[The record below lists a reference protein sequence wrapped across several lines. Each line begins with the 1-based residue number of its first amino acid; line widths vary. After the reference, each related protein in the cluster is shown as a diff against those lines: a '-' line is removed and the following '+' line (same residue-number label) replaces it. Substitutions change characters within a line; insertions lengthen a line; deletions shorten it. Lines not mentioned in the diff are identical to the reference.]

1 MQRRALFS
9 HLSRLAAVLAWQQVC
24 AHRAQAR
31 GQVPPPA
38 AWHAAGFTDIHPAA
52 NPTNSTWTNGVSSDG
67 LVSVGRSN
75 IGGNARA
82 FKIVGG
88 TYTQLNNL
96 SGGFGSWATAASST
110 GSLIVGTS
118 IDFNGAYQA
127 VSWTG
132 TTATTLDNTASFL
145 LSEATGISS
154 TGTTIVGW
162 GFSGTSFQEEAF
174 YHLAGSINSGELW
187 IQQALRGGAQPQQ

>member
-1 MQRRALFS
+1 MRT
-9 HLSRLAAVLAWQQVC
+9 LSTLTLLAAATVAL
-24 AHRAQAR
+24 H
-31 GQVPPPA
+31 G
-38 AWHAAGFTDIHPAA
+38 AGFTDIHPAA
-52 NPTNSTWTNGVSSDG
+52 SPSNSTWTNGVSSDG

-75 IGGNARA
+75 IGGSARA

-118 IDFNGAYQA
+118 IDFNGAEQA

-132 TTATTLDNTASFL
+132 TTATQLDSLLTPLFL
-145 LSEATGISS
+145 LSSARGVSANGGTISS
-154 TGTTIVGW
+154 
-162 GFSGTSFQEEAF
+162 EA
-174 YHLAGSINSGELW
+174 APST
-187 IQQALRGGAQPQQ
+187 A